1 MTRLLAL
8 LDRYSENVSENPGF
22 VIVDQHEFD
31 NSADCKPPR
40 LKINYMLEDLKPL
53 IEARL
58 QELFRW
64 SSVHPQRNRG
74 GTPMRCVLG
83 GQYRVGAI

>member
-1 MTRLLAL
+1 MAL
-8 LDRYSENVSENPGF
+8 LDRYSEKFSENPGF
-22 VIVDQHEFD
+22 VTVDQYEFD

-40 LKINYMLEDLKPL
+40 LKVHYMLEDLMQL

-58 QELFRW
+58 QELFRL

-74 GTPMRCVLG
+74 GPNEMCLG
-83 GQYRVGAI
+83 GPVQSGSKIKHV